1 MRIVNP
7 WLIYLITRCDAIAAL
22 AMVVAVVCGLVAII
36 CLIGRFVE
44 WEEDTRE
51 GLLKALKICVT
62 VCIVASFI
70 AVIVPDKQTCIE
82 MMIADKVTY
91 ESVDAGIDAV
101 KEATDYICDKIKE
114 VK

>member
-7 WLIYLITRCDAIAAL
+7 WVIYWITRCDVIL
-22 AMVVAVVCGLVAII
+22 TFAMVTAAICGVIAII

-44 WEEDTRE
+44 WEEDTR
-51 GLLKALKICVT
+51 KALAKGVKICAT
-62 VCIVASFI
+62 ICAISSFI
-70 AVIVPDKQTCIE
+70 AVLVPSKQTCIE
-82 MMIADKVTY
+82 MLIADKVTY

>member
-7 WLIYLITRCDAIAAL
+7 WLIYLITRCDAIVTL
-22 AMVVAVVCGLVAII
+22 AMVVSVMSGVVAIV
-36 CLIGRFVE
+36 CLIGRFVK

-51 GLLKALKICVT
+51 GLMKGLKIYLIICAVS
-62 VCIVASFI
+62 SFI
-70 AVIVPDKQTCIE
+70 SVIVPDKQTCIE
-82 MMIADKVTY
+82 MMIADKVTS

-101 KEATDYICDKIKE
+101 KEATDYIVEKVKE